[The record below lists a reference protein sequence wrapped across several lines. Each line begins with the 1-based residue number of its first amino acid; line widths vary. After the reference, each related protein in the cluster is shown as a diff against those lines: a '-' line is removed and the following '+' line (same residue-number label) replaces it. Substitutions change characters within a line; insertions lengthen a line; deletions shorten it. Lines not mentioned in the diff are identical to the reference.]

1 MEFLPFNEDLN
12 RFRLIV
18 KNGGVNHFKVT
29 WGSDSKVFSAIQLEQ
44 GINLAAEFMDN
55 PFSEAFASVDKVVRE
70 QQAFETPA
78 VKNILHNLPEWNG
91 LLPEEKVTLDRLK
104 TATIQKANMLSQAS
118 HAAVVP
124 VRHVI
129 KIEPA
134 D

>member
-1 MEFLPFNEDLN
+1 M
-12 RFRLIV
+12 
-18 KNGGVNHFKVT
+18 T